1 MIDFRINTYTIC
13 PPFNKKKIRYHRSTS
28 VNYYIIL
35 NVTVP
40 AKVQI
45 KLRTL
50 FHWSDKIIKSSDYRE
65 TNHVRVHISRAVD
78 PHSFFADP
86 DPAVFLNADPDTAA
100 FQMLIRIQLLKKI
113 LGRVFL
119 SWKNI
124 KDCTKVR
131 NKGACANLLLHF
143 ELTCNY

>member
-1 MIDFRINTYTIC
+1 MIDFSINKYTIC

-86 DPAVFLNADPDTAA
+86 DPAVFLNADPDPSLKICGVTLS
-100 FQMLIRIQLLKKI
+100 LINIYLMKSLLWLTIFGFFIEFCFKI
-113 LGRVFL
+113 FDN
-119 SWKNI
+119 KN
-124 KDCTKVR
+124 
-131 NKGACANLLLHF
+131 
-143 ELTCNY
+143 Y